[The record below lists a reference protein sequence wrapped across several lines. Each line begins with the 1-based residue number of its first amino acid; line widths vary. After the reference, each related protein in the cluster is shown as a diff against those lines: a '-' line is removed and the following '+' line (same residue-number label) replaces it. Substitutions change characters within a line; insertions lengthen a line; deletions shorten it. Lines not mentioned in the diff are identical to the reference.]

1 MIDEMSSRDDKRVK
15 HFKLF
20 FKCPRNTCFQNKEEG
35 KLFWWLRIGVRWG
48 KILKSYQVE
57 VKVIENNGVS
67 IEKMS
72 LRVKSKSVVE
82 ERDQII
88 WKSTQKWEAW
98 YAQMLQAWLGQFMA
112 TFMCFIVCRRKEQ

>member
-1 MIDEMSSRDDKRVK
+1 MVKNRGEMR
-15 HFKLF
+15 
-20 FKCPRNTCFQNKEEG
+20 
-35 KLFWWLRIGVRWG
+35 G

-88 WKSTQKWEAW
+88 
-98 YAQMLQAWLGQFMA
+98 
-112 TFMCFIVCRRKEQ
+112 

>member
-1 MIDEMSSRDDKRVK
+1 MMIDEMSSRDDKRVK

-20 FKCPRNTCFQNKEEG
+20 FKCQEILAFQNKEEG
-35 KLFWWLRIGVRWG
+35 KLFWWVRIGVRLRG

-67 IEKMS
+67 VEKMS
-72 LRVKSKSVVE
+72 LRVKSKSVME

-88 WKSTQKWEAW
+88 
-98 YAQMLQAWLGQFMA
+98 
-112 TFMCFIVCRRKEQ
+112 

>member
-1 MIDEMSSRDDKRVK
+1 MS
-15 HFKLF
+15 
-20 FKCPRNTCFQNKEEG
+20 RNTCFPKQGRRKTILVVKNRGEM
-35 KLFWWLRIGVRWG
+35 RG

-88 WKSTQKWEAW
+88 
-98 YAQMLQAWLGQFMA
+98 
-112 TFMCFIVCRRKEQ
+112 